1 MAEDQN
7 QSEQGKEAKKVLAN
21 FNETVK
27 KITVLVKGEGNLKLP
42 SKVKQ
47 DSLDS
52 LISDLFK
59 EENEAIVKSVK
70 EDLKSLLKGY
80 ATLNTTLAEERRKL
94 DSLEV
99 AKKKE
104 FNNTASKLF
113 NRIEG
118 IDKMNEEYRVAL
130 DATKDAIEE
139 SDSSSDV

>member
-1 MAEDQN
+1 MAEVNED
-7 QSEQGKEAKKVLAN
+7 QGKEAKKVLAN

-27 KITVLVKGEGNLKLP
+27 KITVLVKGEANLKLP
-42 SKVKQ
+42 SKVKK

-80 ATLNTTLAEERRKL
+80 ATLNSTLAEERKKL

-104 FNNTASKLF
+104 FNNTAFKLF

-130 DATKDAIEE
+130 DAAKGAIEE